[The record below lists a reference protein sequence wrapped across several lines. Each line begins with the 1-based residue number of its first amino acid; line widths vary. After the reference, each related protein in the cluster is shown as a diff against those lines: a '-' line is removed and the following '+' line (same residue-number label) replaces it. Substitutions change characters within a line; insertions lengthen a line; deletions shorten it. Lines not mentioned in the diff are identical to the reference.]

1 MGGATISFANLIKG
15 VRKAGNEVVIVYP
28 LEKDI
33 SIIKN
38 LEFLGCKC
46 IGVKRVPC
54 SWFFFTGVRRKVLFP
69 LDIARLV
76 VKKPIFYSQLN
87 KIVRSENPDI
97 IHTNTGVVHEG
108 VLVARTL
115 RIPHVWHLREYQLKD
130 FKGHPYPTMDSFKRK
145 LKKSYSVCITKDIQE
160 YFGLKNYTY
169 SNVIYNPIM
178 SESYSPKKND
188 ELSGKNYFFVANRIS
203 REKGIEDIIS
213 AFAGF
218 YKTNPNYKLL
228 ICGFGADEY
237 IDYLKR
243 MCYEKDI
250 QNSVEFLGY
259 ANSERIYEFMYS
271 AKALI
276 VASYNEGF
284 GRMTAEA
291 NMLGI
296 PVLGRNTAG
305 TKEILDQT
313 KGGFKFETPEELM
326 SKMKEISKMTEIE
339 ITAFMKEP
347 QKEAKELFSNEQ
359 HVRKM
364 LELYES
370 IVNGNGGGT
379 TVE

>member
-1 MGGATISFANLIKG
+1 M
-15 VRKAGNEVVIVYP
+15 
-28 LEKDI
+28 
-33 SIIKN
+33 
-38 LEFLGCKC
+38 
-46 IGVKRVPC
+46 
-54 SWFFFTGVRRKVLFP
+54 
-69 LDIARLV
+69 
-76 VKKPIFYSQLN
+76 
-87 KIVRSENPDI
+87 
-97 IHTNTGVVHEG
+97 
-108 VLVARTL
+108 
-115 RIPHVWHLREYQLKD
+115 
-130 FKGHPYPTMDSFKRK
+130 
-145 LKKSYSVCITKDIQE
+145 
-160 YFGLKNYTY
+160 
-169 SNVIYNPIM
+169 
-178 SESYSPKKND
+178 
-188 ELSGKNYFFVANRIS
+188 
-203 REKGIEDIIS
+203 
-213 AFAGF
+213 
-218 YKTNPNYKLL
+218 

-370 IVNGNGGGT
+370 IVNGNGG
-379 TVE
+379 VQL